1 VLRGRP
7 SVGTCL
13 VLPEMPRLM
22 SITVTCLTCRD
33 PEQPRKII
41 QWRQTCS
48 DCCDEFVE
56 RHLAEHP
63 DHHVE
68 VSGSI
73 STTPFGDA
81 PKQIRQLFGRA
92 G

>member
-1 VLRGRP
+1 V
-7 SVGTCL
+7 
-13 VLPEMPRLM
+13 

-41 QWRQTCS
+41 QWRQTCQ

-63 DHHVE
+63 DHHIE

-81 PKQIRQLFGRA
+81 PKQIRQLFGRT